1 MRAALRLGLRSLRR
15 CPAWLTGSFSCAGS
29 GAGLRSRSPSST
41 LSAARRRQTHTSA
54 PPSRPRSPAVWSA
67 DVDDLKRI
75 ETAAETIVDAQ
86 AVIDAATVRRDEAI
100 AAARRE
106 GYPWAR
112 IATAARLSRQ
122 GARDAAMRANGG
134 VVPEPRQR
142 G

>member
-1 MRAALRLGLRSLRR
+1 M
-15 CPAWLTGSFSCAGS
+15 
-29 GAGLRSRSPSST
+29 
-41 LSAARRRQTHTSA
+41 
-54 PPSRPRSPAVWSA
+54 
-67 DVDDLKRI
+67 DDLKRI